1 MWRHDQVL
9 SSGVAQGIIAGCG
22 TSGERKEDQMKENYF
37 EDKGC
42 GKLGDIAISR
52 LDDVLMLGISCV
64 ALREEAIQGQEAG
77 SC

>member
-1 MWRHDQVL
+1 VRHR
-9 SSGVAQGIIAGCG
+9 GTIAGCG
-22 TSGERKEDQMKENYF
+22 TSRELKEDQMKENYF

-52 LDDVLMLGISCV
+52 LDDGLMVGISCV
-64 ALREEAIQGQEAG
+64 TLREEAMQGHEAG